1 MDGRIFLLI
10 TVLGGEKL
18 CQCCPLHSIEG
29 PKGIQGEIIATT
41 SCGTTVHFTTLH
53 PMEDGEQTYLFI
65 CYIPR

>member
-41 SCGTTVHFTTLH
+41 I
-53 PMEDGEQTYLFI
+53 FI
-65 CYIPR
+65 GFIWNDHRKIGNSAVEKQR